1 MKKFALLAGVAIV
14 GATSAAH
21 ASLITTADYFATQA
35 SPGAATT
42 VIDLSGITT
51 PSQTIVVRPG
61 YTVTFNTA
69 SNQGVVQGAASG
81 LYAIPV
87 AGVSGGQ
94 ATYLTGNFGSAQTTN
109 AAASGNY
116 LSTGGAGSSIVITF
130 STLQTSFALLWGSID
145 TGNSVAFNNAA
156 GDVLTGTT
164 IQALLSSSVDNG
176 FQGPRGSAYV
186 ATTSNTSFNTVTLLS
201 SQPSFEITALAGSN
215 RPFNVPEPVSLA
227 LLGAGLAGLGLIR
240 RARA

>member
-21 ASLITTADYFATQA
+21 ASLITTADFFTTQA
-35 SPGAATT
+35 SPGAVTT

-51 PSQTIVVRPG
+51 PSQTTVVRPG
-61 YTVTFNTA
+61 YTVTCNTD
-69 SNQGVVQGAASG
+69 SSRGGVGGGGGG
-81 LYAIPV
+81 LYASPV
-87 AGVSGGQ
+87 AGGSGGQ
-94 ATYLTGNFGSAQTTN
+94 PTYLTSKFGSAQTTN

-130 STLQTSFALLWGSID
+130 STMQTSFALLWGSID
-145 TGNSVAFNNAA
+145 AGNSVAFNNAA

-164 IQALLSSSVDNG
+164 IQALISTSLANG

-186 ATTSNTSFNTVTLLS
+186 ATTSNTPFNTVTLS
-201 SQPSFEITALAGSN
+201 TNQPSFEIAALAGSD
-215 RPFNVPEPVSLA
+215 RPFNVPEPISLM